1 MYLAVN
7 QDILQQ
13 HTNTCA
19 RQLLRAQWLGRWR
32 CRHKMSSVAY
42 RWICNQSLR
51 CWVFWCLVYASY
63 QIAVEKWSVC
73 FSNVSVTE
81 VFSCRITSSEGSRRT
96 EGKKERKITPMLHCP
111 AVKTPR
117 FLVKGQTVLSQ
128 QVLRWANRIRSN
140 RSSNPA
146 WS

>member
-81 VFSCRITSSEGSRRT
+81 VFSCRITSSEGSR
-96 EGKKERKITPMLHCP
+96 ENGGKKRKENNSYATLPCCQNTKIPCQ
-111 AVKTPR
+111 R
-117 FLVKGQTVLSQ
+117 TVLSQ
-128 QVLRWANRIRSN
+128 QVLRWANRIRPI